1 MTQQQ
6 NAENPAVAG
15 AGGLGESESQDRE
28 ARIAQAVANVKLLQE
43 LAKQEKEIEK
53 QLYSHPSD
61 AEATQLRNQK
71 AALEQRKKDAQVKL
85 SIAEGIEAVKRTE
98 KITTHT
104 VIGEDGRRRKF
115 KGIWLAGTTTEW
127 AGGRQQSRWTE
138 EDLYLLESGKF
149 LVATVHRTLW
159 QGEQNRYSYEILD
172 STEEIDSQIL
182 LDELRDNL
190 CKKFNAK
197 IPLSEVALPL
207 EEQKG
212 ESC

>member
-1 MTQQQ
+1 MSMTQQQ
-6 NAENPAVAG
+6 DAENPAVAG

-43 LAKQEKEIEK
+43 LAKEQKEIEK
-53 QLYSHPSD
+53 KLYSHPSD

-85 SIAEGIEAVKRTE
+85 SISEAIEAVKRTE

-104 VIGEDGRRRKF
+104 VIDQRGRRRKF
-115 KGIWLAGTTTEW
+115 KGIWLAGTSDRW
-127 AGGRQQSRWTE
+127 AGAREASRWTE
-138 EDLYLLESGKF
+138 QDLYLLESGKF
-149 LVATVHRTLW
+149 LVATAYRTMW
-159 QGEQNRYSYEILD
+159 QGESDEYEYKILD
-172 STEEIDSQIL
+172 TIEKIDSQIL

-207 EEQKG
+207 EE
-212 ESC
+212 EE